1 MKLVNY
7 TYDQSS
13 NLVRKDITI
22 SGKNLEFVKQGVKAI
37 MRAACIKN
45 KISEYKAAN
54 PQISSDKKSLSKLV
68 SEHPE
73 LSQLENWQVLA
84 IDDYVERMF
93 T

>member
-1 MKLVNY
+1 
-7 TYDQSS
+7 
-13 NLVRKDITI
+13 
-22 SGKNLEFVKQGVKAI
+22 

>member
-1 MKLVNY
+1 MKLVTY
-7 TYDQSS
+7 TYNQSA
-13 NLVRKDITI
+13 NLVRNDII
-22 SGKNLEFVKQGVKAI
+22 IQGKSLEYVKQGVKAI

-54 PQISSDKKSLSKLV
+54 PQTSENTKSLPELISK
-68 SEHPE
+68 HPE
-73 LSQLENWQVLA
+73 LAQLENWQVMA